1 MTDITFKEVPEG
13 IVKRVKNAV
22 MNVVAENIQ
31 REELKPSQDKLDS
44 ARTKVE
50 AFAKDNDIALDIH

>member
-1 MTDITFKEVPEG
+1 MTDITFKGVPEG
-13 IVKRVKNAV
+13 IVKRVENAV